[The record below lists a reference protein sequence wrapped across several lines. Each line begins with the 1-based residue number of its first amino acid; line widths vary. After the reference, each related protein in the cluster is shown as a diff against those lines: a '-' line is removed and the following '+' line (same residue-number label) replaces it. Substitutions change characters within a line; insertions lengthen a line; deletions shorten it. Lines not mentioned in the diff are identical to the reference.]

1 MALRMECHYSSERIP
16 TVIVFVPNSR
26 WNIPISQTAFENLHP
41 TLAELA
47 ATGGGR
53 IDMVVNF
60 LSYHSDD
67 LTSVNVFDIIFALRQ
82 LAVPWVNSLDLST
95 QQGKIYYTAAF
106 PVLCIDA
113 LFKIRVQETA
123 NGRHIAK
130 EGSEYTGTL
139 ESWTVFRDETGTC
152 TFKEL
157 KDKCISFDLHTLA
170 SDLKLFAV
178 VRRPAWWTLFP
189 MVENIDVKEITSG

>member
-26 WNIPISQTAFENLHP
+26 WNIPIPQTTFENLHP
-41 TLAELA
+41 QLAELA
-47 ATGGGR
+47 ATGDGR
-53 IDMVVNF
+53 SDKVLNL
-60 LSYHSDD
+60 LSHHCNDFTSHIFSDILFKLRL
-67 LTSVNVFDIIFALRQ
+67 LT
-82 LAVPWVNSLDLST
+82 VPWVDSLDLST
-95 QQGKIYYTAAF
+95 HEGRVYYAAAF
-106 PVLCIDA
+106 PVLCIGV
-113 LFKIRVQETA
+113 LFKIRVQQTA
-123 NGRHIAK
+123 KGRDIAK

-157 KDKCISFDLHTLA
+157 KDKCISFNLSTLA

-178 VRRPAWWTLFP
+178 VQRPDWWTLFP
-189 MVENIDVKEITSG
+189 MVGHIDVKEITSG